1 MTTLRPAAVAG
12 LFYPRT
18 ARALQAEVDHLLG
31 QAAPN
36 RPRFGFPKALVV
48 PHAGYVYSGAVAAQA
63 YDTLVPARGVVS
75 RVVLLGPVHRV
86 PVRGLALPGV
96 EAFDTP
102 LGPVPVDAA
111 AIRELADLAQVVV
124 SAAAHAQEHSLEV
137 QLPFLQRVLGTFSVV
152 PLAVGTAG
160 VAEVADVLERLWGG
174 RETLI
179 VVSTDLSH
187 YHAYALAQRVDAE
200 TLVRIVDRRSDID
213 HEHACG
219 ATPLNGL
226 LALARRKNLSVRR
239 LAACNSGD
247 TAGDRDR
254 VVGYSAFALE
264 DEPAAAPDA
273 AGRVL
278 LALARSAIA
287 RHLRAE
293 GSVPMPQAAWMA
305 QPGASFITLK
315 KGGALRGCIGSLEA
329 HRTLGED
336 VAANAV
342 AAATADP
349 RFGPVT
355 LDEWPAIEV
364 EVSLL
369 STPKLLPFA
378 SDAELYAALQPG
390 EDGVILEFEGRRAT
404 FLPQVWEAL
413 PDKRSFLRE
422 LAAKA
427 GLPAGTRLAQCTV
440 RRYRVAKWAESD
452 AVGH

>member
-1 MTTLRPAAVAG
+1 
-12 LFYPRT
+12 YPGT
-18 ARALQAEVDHLLG
+18 ARALQAEVDRLLA
-31 QAAPN
+31 QAAPDV
-36 RPRFGFPKALVV
+36 PRSGFPKALVV

-63 YDTLVPARGVVS
+63 YATLTPARGVVS
-75 RVVLLGPVHRV
+75 CVVLLGPVHRV

-96 EAFDTP
+96 EAFETP
-102 LGPVPVDAA
+102 LGKVPVDAA
-111 AIRELADLAQVVV
+111 AIRDLAELPQVVV
-124 SAAAHAQEHSLEV
+124 SATAHAQEHSLEV
-137 QLPFLQRVLGTFSVV
+137 QLPFLQRVLGSFSVV

-187 YHAYALAQRVDAE
+187 YHAYALAQRIDAD
-200 TLVRIVDRRSDID
+200 TLARIVDRRSDID
-213 HEHACG
+213 HDHACG

-226 LALARRKNLSVRR
+226 LALARRKRLSVQQ

-254 VVGYSAFALE
+254 VVGYSAFSLCEEASIE
-264 DEPAAAPDA
+264 SDA
-273 AGRVL
+273 AGHTL
-278 LALARSAIA
+278 IALARSAIA
-287 RHLRAE
+287 CHLKVRDA
-293 GSVPMPQAAWMA
+293 VAAPQAAWLA

-315 KGGALRGCIGSLEA
+315 KHGALRGCIGSLEA
-329 HRTLGED
+329 HRALGKD
-336 VAANAV
+336 VTANAI

-369 STPKLLPFA
+369 STPKLLHFA
-378 SDAELYAALQPG
+378 DDAELYAALQPG
-390 EDGVILEFEGRRAT
+390 EDGVILEFEGRCAT
-404 FLPQVWEAL
+404 FLPQVWEVL
-413 PDKRSFLRE
+413 PDKRRFLQE

-440 RRYRVAKWAESD
+440 RRYRVSKWAESD
-452 AVGH
+452 GAALR